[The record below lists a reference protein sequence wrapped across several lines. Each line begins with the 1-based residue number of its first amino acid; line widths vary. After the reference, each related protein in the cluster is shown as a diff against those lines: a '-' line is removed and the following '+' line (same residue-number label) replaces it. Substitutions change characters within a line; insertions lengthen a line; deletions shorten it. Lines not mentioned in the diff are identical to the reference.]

1 MIRKSL
7 ITACTIGIL
16 GALPLAHADYDHA
29 AIEEFYSNNDID
41 MVIRATPGG
50 GYDMYSRLLARH
62 MAKHIPGNPNI
73 IPINMPGGAGL
84 TAANYIANQ
93 APQDGTILS
102 IISLSLPMYQALDL
116 VDNLRADMRELNWV
130 GNMVD
135 SPSVIVSWHTS
146 DVKTL
151 EDAKET
157 PLAIGATAAGSISV
171 QLPNFLNNT
180 LGTQFDIIAGYSGGN
195 EINLA
200 MEQGE
205 VEGRSS
211 NPWSSYLSTQ
221 PRWVEEGMI
230 NPLIQVGIRKA
241 DEIPDVPLLSDLATN
256 EEEQRMFDFVSNAM
270 ATERPLATTP
280 NVPADRL
287 AVLREAFEKTLTD
300 PEFLEDAARQQ
311 AVISLMNGHD
321 LENLIMSL
329 FDTPEELREL
339 IASYFEG

>member
-1 MIRKSL
+1 MKTKHMIAAFLTL
-7 ITACTIGIL
+7 IFSSSFASASDINS
-16 GALPLAHADYDHA
+16 D
-29 AIEEFYSNNDID
+29 IEEFYSNNDIE

-62 MAKHIPGNPNI
+62 MGRHIPGNPNI

-84 TAANYIANQ
+84 TAANYMANQ
-93 APQDGTILS
+93 APQDGTVLS

-116 VDNLRADMRELNWV
+116 VDNLRADMRELLWV

-146 DVKTL
+146 AVRTL
-151 EDAKET
+151 DDAIKQ

-180 LGTQFDIIAGYSGGN
+180 LGTQFEIIRGYSGGN

-205 VEGRSS
+205 VDGRSS

-221 PRWVEEGMI
+221 PRWVEERMI
-230 NPLIQVGIRKA
+230 NPLIQVGIRKG
-241 DEIPDVPLLSDLATN
+241 DEIPDVPLLMELATT
-256 EEEQRMFDFVSNAM
+256 EEQQQMFDFVSNAM

-280 NVPADRL
+280 NVPPERL
-287 AVLREAFEKTLTD
+287 EVLRTAFERTLTD

-311 AVISLMNGHD
+311 AEINLMTGQE
-321 LENLIMSL
+321 LEDLIMRL
-329 FDTPEELREL
+329 FETPEELRNR
-339 IASYFEG
+339 IAEYFEG